1 MEVGKIR
8 DADAPASTAD
18 RRLAVTRSFP
28 VGAAITNSANQRT
41 VDADANANTDPD
53 DADANV
59 DTDDDAGDT
68 IVPAVYPAHS
78 ASRGGGI
85 GSAIINDSR
94 PHAAGEAG
102 HGG

>member
-41 VDADANANTDPD
+41 VNANDADADANAN
-53 DADANV
+53 AN
-59 DTDDDAGDT
+59 TDDAGDT
-68 IVPAVYPAHS
+68 IVHAIYTDRS

-85 GSAIINDSR
+85 GSAIINDPR

-102 HGG
+102 HSGRADRR